1 MSVPGVSGSK
11 HTPRDHGFLDGLP
24 AWQLIGFRSYIYSP
38 AFISSNPSQFLDHEW
53 VDIPQ
58 LERFLARNASDTDVD
73 AFTTRPSLASAER
86 ELITRLSALELMD
99 FRNYGGR
106 EILELIS
113 ESEVEDSDPDSAVE
127 VTEALTRVSSRSSST
142 IPWSD
147 AMGTEDQK
155 PNDGATDTF
164 SEEESDDPDDLL
176 ESDTLWQDEISSFVR
191 TGQFS
196 ITQKMKVQRIEY
208 LSQLPSV
215 WPIPRVPTAFV
226 IDLADE
232 RYNIT
237 DKDGD
242 LLPVDCIIRD
252 ADNDGWK
259 SVPGSGDSTARVTF
273 DPGQPPIV
281 CRRARSN
288 CRGAFTCDS
297 LDARLLKGVVRYEL
311 DPASPD
317 AILTAQVETRRNE
330 GTTAEQHAVIFMKV
344 VQNAKCN
351 VIDSNGNKCT
361 GGPMMKAKPQGTSR
375 GHQYFIA
382 CSGWTPK
389 FQTKHRTHSIP
400 DHVLENLLTRLFA
413 GQALTDGDDKDTK
426 PCSRFFHPH
435 IGLRQ
440 HHCPH
445 AHIKNGREAVIVN
458 NAAGHNHPMPVL
470 AKASIGVKESYGEFV
485 KASGTVGATVAKV
498 DNVTSTKVMLK
509 GKTLTE
515 FAPALYSSR
524 IKGDIVRK
532 VKREQFPNGLDAT
545 GAFHLY
551 LNGLSKPLPERYIH
565 SYITHDDGSICIL
578 TCVPFLLK
586 LLDDPGVTSFDSD
599 TTYKR
604 IEGKMNEWEVTVFTK
619 SVLRAASVVR
629 AYINRA
635 STDFF
640 EQVFDE
646 LQRVKLMVTGRPM
659 PLKKFVPGGNLHV
672 MNSDMDA
679 AQILGI
685 CRSVMKHNVPDHSGI
700 PNHTPPEKV
709 APEFIKIC
717 WRHAKEPVHD
727 LKALVTPSQYT
738 RLQDFVYIDSK
749 ESLASFSAF
758 IQNLGVK
765 KFKSPLSAEVWDS
778 TPSTTNTNEAQHA
791 WTNAQTGIKLT
802 IVEGIESG
810 RQVDNRVAKEI
821 ETSMQT
827 GILSNPNNEIFHREA
842 RNSQRRSAQTQKAR
856 ESLEVADASTE
867 LKAQLAAEQVKRR
880 NSNALSKQITAQ
892 LKALP
897 GKFGGRSGKAKAPA
911 LLTASSSSRVKPTA
925 ARSALSVSTHSDD
938 LFPQESDISVAAQ
951 PVNIQNTA
959 TTSQYI
965 PVRTLATHPQNLPAA
980 GTVLAELAQPVITEY
995 VPPEPELDFRSMT
1008 DSQLADYLASFIFD
1022 TPSGAD
1028 SGPDYAA
1035 PFNFNTFQPFDPAP
1049 AFNPLMPAT
1058 PPPDHSSQTF
1068 PFAFME
1074 PPAAPAPHFSSE
1086 FSLPL
1091 SHADDVQ
1098 WPMLPPIRPRSPSGT
1113 DSADEIPAESTTTS
1127 NIAKKGRPRQEVDPA
1142 NILTSARSR
1151 NPSRRK
1157 RCSEE
1162 ESEPAKKRA
1171 KTSKDSG

>member
-1 MSVPGVSGSK
+1 MSVPGISGSK
-11 HTPRDHGFLDGLP
+11 HTPRNHGFLDGLP
-24 AWQLIGFRSYIYSP
+24 AWQLMGFRSYIYSP

-58 LERFLARNASDTDVD
+58 LERFLARNASGTDVD
-73 AFTTRPSLASAER
+73 AFTTHPSLASAER
-86 ELITRLSALELMD
+86 ELITRLPALELMD
-99 FRNYGGR
+99 FRNYMYTPSFVESNAAQFLHLDWIDVSPLKKFLAQKILIETPDASEPNTPSISVKSEPQPISLSRVFGTVKLRTLHQGGR

-113 ESEVEDSDPDSAVE
+113 ESEAEDSDTDSAIE

-176 ESDTLWQDEISSFVR
+176 ESDTLWQDEISSFVC

-237 DKDGD
+237 DKDRD

-281 CRRARSN
+281 CQR
-288 CRGAFTCDS
+288 
-297 LDARLLKGVVRYEL
+297 VVHYEL
-311 DPASPD
+311 DPASRD

-351 VIDSNGNKCT
+351 AIDSNGNKCT
-361 GGPMMKAKPQGTSR
+361 SGPMMKAKPQGTSR

-382 CSGWTPK
+382 CSGWTPE
-389 FQTKHRTHSIP
+389 FQTKHRTHTIP
-400 DHVLENLLTRLFA
+400 DHVLENLLAWLFA

-426 PCSRFFHPH
+426 PCSRFVHPH

-445 AHIKNGREAVIVN
+445 AHIKNGREVRSKIVQHRCEATRAIYVPLDTSIRKAIIVN
-458 NAAGHNHPMPVL
+458 NAMGHNHPMPVL
-470 AKASIGVKESYGEFV
+470 AKASIRVKESYGEFV

-498 DNVTSTKVMLK
+498 DNGTSTKVMLK

-524 IKGDIVRK
+524 IKGDIVHK

-578 TCVPFLLK
+578 MCVPFLLK
-586 LLDDPGVTSFDSD
+586 LLDDPGVTSFDGD
-599 TTYKR
+599 TTYKQ

-640 EQVFDE
+640 KQVFDE

-685 CRSVMKHNVPDHSGI
+685 CRSVMKHNIPEHSGI
-700 PNHTPPEKV
+700 PNNTPPEKV

-727 LKALVTPSQYT
+727 FKALVTPS
-738 RLQDFVYIDSK
+738 
-749 ESLASFSAF
+749 
-758 IQNLGVK
+758 
-765 KFKSPLSAEVWDS
+765 
-778 TPSTTNTNEAQHA
+778 H
-791 WTNAQTGIKLT
+791 
-802 IVEGIESG
+802 G
-810 RQVDNRVAKEI
+810 RQVDNWVAKEI
-821 ETSMQT
+821 ETSMRT

-867 LKAQLAAEQVKRR
+867 LKAQLAAEQVKRH

-897 GKFGGRSGKAKAPA
+897 EKSGGRSGKAKAPA
-911 LLTASSSSRVKPTA
+911 LLTASSSGRVKPTA

-959 TTSQYI
+959 TTSQ
-965 PVRTLATHPQNLPAA
+965 
-980 GTVLAELAQPVITEY
+980 
-995 VPPEPELDFRSMT
+995 S
-1008 DSQLADYLASFIFD
+1008 DYLASFIFD
-1022 TPSGAD
+1022 TLSGAD
-1028 SGPDYAA
+1028 SGPDYVV
-1035 PFNFNTFQPFDPAP
+1035 PFNLNTFQPFDPVP
-1049 AFNPLMPAT
+1049 AFNPLMLAT
-1058 PPPDHSSQTF
+1058 SPPDHSSQ
-1068 PFAFME
+1068 
-1074 PPAAPAPHFSSE
+1074 
-1086 FSLPL
+1086 L
-1091 SHADDVQ
+1091 SHSLSWSHQSLLA
-1098 WPMLPPIRPRSPSGT
+1098 PIFFRIFPS
-1113 DSADEIPAESTTTS
+1113 
-1127 NIAKKGRPRQEVDPA
+1127 VV
-1142 NILTSARSR
+1142 ARR
-1151 NPSRRK
+1151 
-1157 RCSEE
+1157 
-1162 ESEPAKKRA
+1162 
-1171 KTSKDSG
+1171 